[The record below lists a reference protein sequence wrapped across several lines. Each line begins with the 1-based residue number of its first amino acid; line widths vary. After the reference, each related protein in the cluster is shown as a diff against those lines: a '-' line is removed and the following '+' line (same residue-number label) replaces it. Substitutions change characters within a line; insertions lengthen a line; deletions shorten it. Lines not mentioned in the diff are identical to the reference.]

1 VIHKVYL
8 RTLSDATEVA
18 RIRAGAEG
26 DDLFQLIGIGRQ
38 KSSYKCIDGSG
49 SDIRA

>member
-1 VIHKVYL
+1 MIHKVYL